1 MLKIIAVT
9 NDQLSVNDLVNQII
23 AIHQQIDFVI
33 LREKSKSDNE
43 LFQIITKL
51 KMSGFDIN
59 KIIIHNRADIALITG
74 ITKVQLPSYS
84 LPLNELKKSFPTLS
98 FGKSIHS
105 YNEAKQALA
114 NHADWLLYGHIY
126 ETNSKPNVRPR
137 GVDELVQ
144 ITQNLP
150 IPVYAIGG
158 IKNKHITELKQY
170 KIAGVAMKSTFFKE
184 VVH

>member
-1 MLKIIAVT
+1 LKIIAVT
-9 NDQLSVNDLVNQII
+9 NDQLIVSDLVNRII
-23 AIHQQIDFVI
+23 AIQHQIDFVI

-51 KMSGFDIN
+51 KMNGFDMN
-59 KIIIHNRADIALITG
+59 KIIVHNRADIAFITG

-84 LPLNELKKSFPTLS
+84 LPLKELKLSFPTLS
-98 FGKSIHS
+98 FGQSIHS
-105 YNEAKQALA
+105 YEEAKRACA

-126 ETNSKPNVRPR
+126 ETNSKPNIRPR
-137 GVDELVQ
+137 GIDELVQ
-144 ITQNLP
+144 IAQHLP